1 MSGQRGPLTGAPGA
15 GRPRRDG
22 RGAAGGGAV
31 LSRLPSVRPI
41 APPPVPRA
49 PSGLG
54 KDGRATWKLVWQSC
68 PNLDV
73 EKDEPIVTD
82 LCHLHDQMARYRA
95 ALEEHGALLVEK
107 IVSPRGEVVGDR
119 LVASPASAQLKNA
132 QAAAMAIY
140 AALGLS
146 PQARARLPR

>member
-1 MSGQRGPLTGAPGA
+1 MGVHIGGRTSTAPTGAWASDPCN
-15 GRPRRDG
+15 
-22 RGAAGGGAV
+22 
-31 LSRLPSVRPI
+31 S
-41 APPPVPRA
+41 
-49 PSGLG
+49 
-54 KDGRATWKLVWQSC
+54 QSC

-73 EKDEPIVTD
+73 EKDKPIVTD

-107 IVSPRGEVVGDR
+107 IVSPRGEVVGNR